1 MKNYE
6 VNNMEIR
13 EIGVSELSEL
23 LTLYRHLHESDDL
36 LPETNVVEGIWK
48 QIQTDPNLSYW
59 GVFVDGM
66 LVSSCALC
74 IVPNL
79 TRGCRPYGLIEN
91 VVTHV
96 DHRRKGYG
104 QAVLRVALKY
114 TWSRNCYKVML
125 LTGRKNEATYQFYES
140 IGFDRHAKQAF
151 FVKP

>member
-1 MKNYE
+1 M
-6 VNNMEIR
+6 VIR
-13 EIGVSELSEL
+13 EIRVSELSEL
-23 LTLYRHLHESDDL
+23 LALYRHLHESDDP

-48 QIQTDPNLSYW
+48 QIQTDPNLRYW

-96 DHRRKGYG
+96 DHRRKGHG
-104 QAVLRVALKY
+104 QAILRAALKY
-114 TWSRNCYKVML
+114 AWSRNCYKVML

-140 IGFDRHAKQAF
+140 VGFDRHTKQAF
-151 FVKP
+151 LVKP

>member
-1 MKNYE
+1 
-6 VNNMEIR
+6 MEIR
-13 EIGVSELSEL
+13 EIRESKLIEL
-23 LTLYRHLHESDDL
+23 LALYRHLHESDDP
-36 LPETNVVEGIWK
+36 LPETNVVEGIWR

-59 GVFVDGM
+59 GVFVDGR

-91 VVTHV
+91 VVTHI
-96 DHRRKGYG
+96 DYRRKGYG
-104 QAVLRVALKY
+104 QAVLRTALKY

-140 IGFDRHAKQAF
+140 VGFDRHAKQAF